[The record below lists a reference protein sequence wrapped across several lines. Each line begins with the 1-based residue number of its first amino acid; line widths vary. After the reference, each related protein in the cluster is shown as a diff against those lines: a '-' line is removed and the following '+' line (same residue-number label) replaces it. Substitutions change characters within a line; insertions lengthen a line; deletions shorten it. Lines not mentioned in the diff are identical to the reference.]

1 MKNLLLNTFVLFLGF
16 SSIQVLAQDLDLII
30 PNGETDIGGTLSKV
44 ENKGDFPV
52 VIMITGSGAQDRDE
66 TIYGFKPFKVIA
78 DSLKE
83 AGIESFRYDD
93 RGVGQSTG
101 KFGDATLDDLVSDVN
116 AITTYLLSQYGYD
129 EFILLGHSQGGV
141 VALKSL
147 ESNPD
152 IAGIILMASPTVVLK
167 DVINE
172 QVSSL
177 QALAGKSEKEIA
189 NTLRFQEQVYRAV
202 ESDSGWDEVKAAYGD
217 LVKAELEKLPEAQ
230 QAYIVDVD
238 AFIEAQYKQ
247 QVLPM
252 NIPQMRSLLFYDPL
266 AKFNEIEIPILGIFG
281 GKDTQVT
288 PEQNKTPLDQVC
300 NVPDT
305 KCEIRVFPEANHLFQ
320 KAGTGLVNEYAT
332 LPKEFVSGFTKLMGN
347 WIQENF

>member
-30 PNGETDIGGTLSKV
+30 PNGEIEIGGTLSKT
-44 ENKGDFPV
+44 EHGSDHPL

-66 TIYGFKPFKVIA
+66 MVFGFKPFKVIA

-83 AGIESFRYDD
+83 AGIHSFRYDD
-93 RGVGQSTG
+93 RGVGNSIG

-116 AITTYLLSQYGYD
+116 AITTYLSSQYEYD

-141 VALKSL
+141 VALRSI
-147 ESNPD
+147 ESNPN
-152 IAGIILMASPTVVLK
+152 IAGLILMASPTVVMK

-177 QALAGKSEKEIA
+177 QAIAGKSEEEIA
-189 NTLRFQEQVYRAV
+189 NTLKFQEKVYRAV
-202 ESDSGWDEVKAAYGD
+202 ERDSGWDEVKAAYGD

-252 NIPQMRSLLFYDPL
+252 NNPQMRSLLFYDPL
-266 AKFNEIEIPILGIFG
+266 GKFNEVKIPVLGVFG

-288 PEQNKTPLDQVC
+288 PDQNKDPLENAC
-300 NVPDT
+300 SSS
-305 KCEIRVFPEANHLFQ
+305 KSECEVRVLADANHLFQ
-320 KAGTGLVNEYAT
+320 KAETGSVNEYRT
-332 LPKEFVSGFTKLMGN
+332 LPKEFVPGFTGLMVS
-347 WIQENF
+347 WIMEQF